1 LAVTKKYFGSIGT
14 CGFMNSDKIKLF
26 LSWLIDKNLENN
38 KILGQHLFTND
49 LLE

>member
-14 CGFMNSDKIKLF
+14 CGSMNPDKIKLF
-26 LSWLIDKNLENN
+26 LTWLIDKNLENN